1 MGSLTK
7 TRYLSAVVRLN
18 YIGVFIV
25 GGTTNAWNSEFLAA
39 GTMQWQH
46 GPTLP
51 VNMNRPCAVPITTT
65 SFLAIHGRDVREFD
79 VVIAGPTSSKGWREA
94 QRWPELK
101 ASRVENPGCAKVGQQ
116 VIIAGGSEGYRST
129 EVLDLVSR
137 QLTPGGRMTAP
148 RRYFHAATF
157 FSRGEEKTFA
167 LAGFD
172 SIELRSVEEW
182 VERSSTWKAAKNLIE
197 KKRHFGAVVV
207 PLKLVC
213 P

>member
-7 TRYLSAVVRLN
+7 TRYLSAVARLN
-18 YIGVFIV
+18 YIGVFII
-25 GGTTNAWNSEFLAA
+25 GGTTSEFLAA
-39 GTMQWQH
+39 GTMQWQE

-79 VVIAGPTSSKGWREA
+79 VVIAGPTSNNGWREA

-101 ASRVENPGCAKVGQQ
+101 LGRAQNPGCAKVGQK
-116 VIIAGGSEGYRST
+116 VIIAGGKGSGTMRST

-137 QLTPGGRMTAP
+137 QLTPGGRMATP
-148 RRYFHAATF
+148 RMYFHVSTII
-157 FSRGEEKTFA
+157 SGGEEKMFA

-172 SIELRSVEEW
+172 GSTDLNTAEEW
-182 VERSSTWKAAKNLIE
+182 VEKNSTWKAANNLIA
-197 KKRHFGAVVV
+197 KRRHFGAVVV
-207 PLKLVC
+207 PRKLIC